1 MLIIRR
7 DLPTLRLQ
15 LQCKIFCFQIPSVLS
30 DSSSHHSSEN
40 ESSQHGLGRK
50 VVGSSSSGVSSD
62 LSDPDSDGGHDD
74 ERRRILE
81 HHDADDEVD
90 ENDSFVK
97 PKVGN
102 KRKKEKLM
110 VEISTQ
116 TKEDQSPVTMIAL
129 EMDQLNTSNMCHEK
143 LYPSNVNSRRSVEE
157 VLLDDVNYEKL
168 REDFNDL
175 NKQKIRLE
183 QDLEAFKEDK
193 KEWASKKN
201 VEIEQ
206 ENVQKIVYLQN
217 IENALRNQLD
227 DWEKKYIELQEKNRI
242 LLEEKCEIEE
252 AENDSRLQAQRLVP
266 FYFI

>member
-1 MLIIRR
+1 M
-7 DLPTLRLQ
+7 Q

-62 LSDPDSDGGHDD
+62 LSDPDSDEGHDD

-168 REDFNDL
+168 REEFNDL

-266 FYFI
+266 FNFI